1 MKINFSSIGSKS
13 SFAAPS
19 IFWMSRTNASSS
31 SSSTTERSRACE
43 QGVERL
49 HAEEKRKPL
58 LNRTEFQEAVFRL
71 AYLYDA
77 SKDPDFTGHMGV
89 GPKGGSFAVRRRA
102 QRRRMQEQN
111 LTAFATAGT
120 ISSEIQGRG
129 GDEESD
135 FYGEDEE
142 WEKQV
147 ETTVLANLPGV
158 CGKLLALLE
167 QICDLPGAFV
177 R

>member
-1 MKINFSSIGSKS
+1 MPEALPIGAQLSHKDAKSVFVSSLQID
-13 SFAAPS
+13 
-19 IFWMSRTNASSS
+19 
-31 SSSTTERSRACE
+31 
-43 QGVERL
+43 
-49 HAEEKRKPL
+49 AEEKRKPL
-58 LNRTEFQEAVFRL
+58 LNRTEFQEAVCRL

-102 QRRRMQEQN
+102 QRRKMQEQN
-111 LTAFATAGT
+111 LTAFATAAT
-120 ISSEIQGRG
+120 ISSEIQGRV

-147 ETTVLANLPGV
+147 ETTVWRIYRASAASCWRSSNRSG
-158 CGKLLALLE
+158 
-167 QICDLPGAFV
+167 DLPGAFV